1 MKKDVKPTRE
11 AVLDSAIAAFGRKG
25 YAGTSVSDI
34 VQATGLSKPTLYYY
48 FGSKEGLFCAILESA
63 YDGSARRMEENM
75 HGADGCY
82 DKLVEAAT
90 GLFEFASAHQ
100 DLMRLVFS
108 SMFAA
113 PGEKLVS
120 PVTTGCEAT
129 KLRTALPDWNWL
141 VLEMFCVGITYSAS
155 VAPGSVGVHSWLNQP
170 HATAPP
176 PRSTHARIA
185 AHIAVVQSELPLPEP
200 PRTTTS

>member
-113 PGEKLVS
+113 PGEIPAQAVMIQPKRRLIVNMILKLIQEGQKDGTLSRDHRADEIVQAYLGAVS
-120 PVTTGCEAT
+120 QQIRMWLLLQEGTLTRARAARVV
-129 KLRTALPDWNWL
+129 KLLF
-141 VLEMFCVGITYSAS
+141 EG
-155 VAPGSVGVHSWLNQP
+155 
-170 HATAPP
+170 
-176 PRSTHARIA
+176 A
-185 AHIAVVQSELPLPEP
+185 AAKPL
-200 PRTTTS
+200 S